1 MCAWCQ
7 PKGQWWKRSFTLAS
21 GPGTDDAET
30 EDGSAIPFG
39 AQVTVNGQDGSADLV
54 DTDSEV
60 YLTGLADKGELTVKW
75 GAQQCRVNYH
85 LPAHKGIAG
94 LYQMSGLCR

>member
-1 MCAWCQ
+1 
-7 PKGQWWKRSFTLAS
+7 
-21 GPGTDDAET
+21 
-30 EDGSAIPFG
+30 
-39 AQVTVNGQDGSADLV
+39 ADLV
-54 DTDSEV
+54 DTDSQV